1 MISTI
6 VVFIIR
12 VVFFALCLWAGMKLT
27 KVKGDFLAML
37 IIAAVSAL
45 LSLIPMVGWILST
58 VAMFVLICKW
68 TDANFWP
75 DAVLLVVV
83 AEIVGIVCSL
93 SLSGL
98 FANM

>member
-1 MISTI
+1 MISII

-12 VVFFALCLWAGMKLT
+12 TVFSAFCLWAGMKLT

-45 LSLIPMVGWILST
+45 LSLIPMVGWVVGAI
-58 VAMFVLICKW
+58 AMFVLICKW
-68 TDANFWP
+68 TNAEFWP
-75 DAVLLVVV
+75 DAVLMVLV
-83 AEIVGIVCSL
+83 AEVVGIVCSS

>member
-12 VVFFALCLWAGMKLT
+12 VVFFAFCLWAGMKLT

-68 TDANFWP
+68 TDA
-75 DAVLLVVV
+75 VLMVVV

-93 SLSGL
+93 SLS
-98 FANM
+98 